1 MGPQPGTGVLLFITS
16 VALSPLRTE
25 TPLLSLPH
33 QGLLPPSSL
42 FPRMSATATPVYLS
56 PPRPG
61 ARPRLWACQGG
72 PLACSPGHP
81 PSAPIFAWV
90 LSVPCG
96 NGPEA
101 GAVEGQL
108 GFRGVPFVPRPVA
121 WFQVS

>member
-1 MGPQPGTGVLLFITS
+1 MGPQPRTGVLLFITS
-16 VALSPLRTE
+16 VALSPHRTE

-72 PLACSPGHP
+72 PLACSPGPPRLP
-81 PSAPIFAWV
+81 PSLPGV
-90 LSVPCG
+90 PSVPCG

-108 GFRGVPFVPRPVA
+108 GSRGVSSVPGPVA